1 VKSIAVPLLVLA
13 LLATSRAQLFPE
25 RPEGTYIADMANL
38 IKPED
43 RTQITQAAQDLLQQT
58 GAPIVVA
65 TVPSLATVKADDIG
79 IEAYAHKMFDT
90 WRIGKS
96 SANHGILL
104 VVAKDDHKA
113 RIELGGDWGNRY
125 DNDSHQIMTS
135 DILPAFKRGD
145 YSGGIVKGV
154 QALKQMTLTAAA
166 VSSGGQEE
174 SSDIPWF
181 WIFLGGGILVLVGVR
196 QAMQRA
202 GSGGFS
208 GFGQSS
214 NTAWPNYSSPTVTN
228 DYIAPTV
235 IVVDNTVYN
244 NDSYDNSSY
253 DSSSSDSGGG
263 FDSGSSGGG
272 GDSGSW

>member
-1 VKSIAVPLLVLA
+1 MKFIAIPLLALS

-43 RTQITQAAQDLLQQT
+43 RAQITQAAQDLLQQT

-90 WRIGKS
+90 WHIGKS

-104 VVAKDDHKA
+104 VVSKDDHKA

-125 DNDSHQIMTS
+125 DSDSHQIMKS

-145 YSGGIVKGV
+145 YSGGIVSGV

-166 VSSGGQEE
+166 ESPGGQNE
-174 SSDIPWF
+174 SSDFPWI
-181 WIFLGGGILVLVGVR
+181 WVFLGGGALVFVLIW
-196 QAMQRA
+196 RA
-202 GSGGFS
+202 IKRSVAGGLSGLN
-208 GFGQSS
+208 QSS
-214 NTAWPNYSSPTVTN
+214 NPGWSNYSSPPTTN

-244 NDSYDNSSY
+244 NDTYDNSSY

-272 GDSGSW
+272 GDTGSW